1 MRSRVLRAGLTLLL
15 LSPFSLSFGQDGKL
29 ALPSDAEL
37 KQAEEAVRGVYS
49 SEYKDKSRPAR
60 KALAQKLLAQA
71 PGTKNPAERFLLYR
85 EARDLGA
92 EALDFQTA
100 FAAADKLGSTYTGTS
115 PLTGAS
121 FNVVGN
127 KLEALGVARKARL
140 SPDEAGGVA
149 EQFLAVALEALE
161 ASDYASATKAAQGAE
176 QMGKS
181 SGDASISKK
190 AAELSKDIPL
200 LKAEDEASS
209 KSAKALGES
218 DLPEDNTIH
227 GKFLLFQKGDPAGL
241 KLLAK
246 GSDAALKDA
255 AAKELA
261 KQDAE
266 AVLAVAEAWWSA
278 GSSQRSPLD
287 KKRCQGRAVSL
298 LEETLPSVTGLS
310 RSKVEKRLDEWDQVV
325 TGVPWTDL
333 LSLMTP
339 KDSVHGNWI
348 SSPAGLTSPAW
359 VDLAP
364 HRAQVPYLPGEQ
376 SDYDLRISFELRADK
391 GWLGVGFIS
400 PIGTQVIVQFKG
412 TGKDV
417 PVTAQIQV
425 RRSGYS
431 VKKAGKVITEWK
443 GDWKT
448 LPAVGPM
455 WKMPNDKTL
464 FLQSGATFQIS
475 KFQLRLLSGQGKR
488 LRG

>member
-1 MRSRVLRAGLTLLL
+1 MKSRVLAISLTLLL
-15 LSPFSLSFGQDGKL
+15 HSPHSFSQDGKT

-37 KQAEEAVRGVYS
+37 KKAEDAVKGVYS
-49 SEYKDKSRPAR
+49 SEYKDKTRPAR
-60 KALAQKLLAQA
+60 KALAQKLLVQA
-71 PGTKNPAERFLLYR
+71 PGTKNPAERFILYR

-92 EALDFQTA
+92 EALDFDTA
-100 FAAADKLGSTYTGTS
+100 FAAADKLGSTYMGTS
-115 PLTGAS
+115 PLSGAT

-127 KLEALGVARKARL
+127 KLEALNVAKKVRVTA
-140 SPDEAGGVA
+140 DEAGGVA
-149 EQFLAVALEALE
+149 EQFLAVAFEALQ

-190 AAELSKDIPL
+190 AAELAKDIPL

-209 KSAKALGES
+209 KAAKALGDS
-218 DLPEDNTIH
+218 DLPEDNTIQ
-227 GKFLLFQKGDPAGL
+227 GKFLLFQKGDLLGL

-266 AVLAVAEAWWSA
+266 SLLGIAEAWWSA
-278 GSSQRSPLD
+278 GATQRSPLD

-298 LEETLPSVTGLS
+298 LEEALPSVTGLT
-310 RSKVEKRLDEWDQVV
+310 RSKVEKRIEEWDQLI

-333 LSLMTP
+333 LGLMTP
-339 KDSVHGNWI
+339 KDSVQGNWQ
-348 SSPAGLTSPAW
+348 SGPTGLTSPAW
-359 VDLAP
+359 VDLVP

-376 SDYDLRISFELRADK
+376 SEYDLRISFELRAEK
-391 GWLGVGFIS
+391 GWLGLGFIS
-400 PIGTQVIVQFKG
+400 PVGNQVIVQFKDP
-412 TGKDV
+412 GKEV
-417 PVTAQIQV
+417 PVTAQIQI
-425 RRSGYS
+425 RRSGYT
-431 VKKAGKVITEWK
+431 VKKAGKVVTEWK

-448 LPAVGPM
+448 LPTISPT

-464 FLQSGATFQIS
+464 FLQGGATFHIS
-475 KFQLRLLSGQGKR
+475 KFQLRMLSGQGKR
-488 LRG
+488 LR